1 MMDDG
6 AGKIFRRLIILK
18 NQNASRAI
26 TLSTLVS
33 IACLG
38 ASVSQAPNAGA
49 ANAGKTQAQ
58 VEKDKDKEKDKSSD
72 KDKAPEKDKS
82 AAEKSKSGEKTAAAK
97 PEPVIPDVQSVTT
110 DQLVDKPHEYLN
122 KNIRFTALFASFSNL
137 ALDYKPA
144 LRAAKNNVS
153 FLVYRANSKIPYSEI
168 KLAMPMPKETDP
180 ENHLLLSLK
189 DGDELEVT
197 GKVFATAL
205 DEPWVDVLRL
215 KRLHAVAEDK
225 KTTASEVKEKDKAA
239 GEPVTTE
246 KGGVP
251 KDLKKPDVPAD
262 PEIDKT
268 KPKDGGKK

>member
-1 MMDDG
+1 MMDDDG
-6 AGKIFRRLIILK
+6 GKIFRRLIMLK

-26 TLSTLVS
+26 TLSALVS

-38 ASVSQAPNAGA
+38 ASVSQAPDARA
-49 ANAGKTQAQ
+49 ANASKTQAQ
-58 VEKDKDKEKDKSSD
+58 AEKDKDKASD
-72 KDKAPEKDKS
+72 KDKAPDKDKS
-82 AAEKSKSGEKTAAAK
+82 AAEKSKSGEKAAAAK
-97 PEPVIPDVQSVTT
+97 PEPVIPDVQGVTT

-144 LRAAKNNVS
+144 MRSAKNNVS
-153 FLVYRANSKIPYSEI
+153 FLVYRSNSKIPYSEI

-225 KTTASEVKEKDKAA
+225 KTAAAEVKEKDKAA
-239 GEPVTTE
+239 GDPVTTE
-246 KGGVP
+246 KGAVP
-251 KDLKKPDVPAD
+251 KDLKKPDVPSD
-262 PEIDKT
+262 PDVDKT